1 MANMV
6 TLTVTIWW
14 AKIKWTTAPDELVI
28 NKPAD
33 VGFWLWAEVVAIK
46 PWNRWSTGAKQ
57 TTKPGSLAGMSNQNC
72 SNQGNQT
79 WRKKWGHPL
88 RYTQQ
93 TWEGTWWGQRAQ
105 FETWQGN
112 QFGTQTQVRFR
123 PSALRRKR
131 QVHRNLRDHRRL
143 WTFGNRRHHR
153 KHERLRNL
161 RNHENHVETSET
173 VWKPWKLYGNPIGTL
188 DTMEE
193 TLADW
198 QDSEIDRSFYCQSLK
213 NAKQIPFPLC
223 DLLLSLLHI
232 FILRVIKN
240 SQIQNCIKYQ
250 TRLRKADI
258 AVENHWT
265 DKPFYW

>member
-1 MANMV
+1 MLDSGSGPKLWPLSLEIVGA
-6 TLTVTIWW
+6 L
-14 AKIKWTTAPDELVI
+14 ER
-28 NKPAD
+28 NKPPSPD
-33 VGFWLWAEVVAIK
+33 PWLVWATKIVQIK
-46 PWNRWSTGAKQ
+46 ETKLGGKNEDIHWDTPNRHEKVLDGGRGLNLK
-57 TTKPGSLAGMSNQNC
+57 
-72 SNQGNQT
+72 
-79 WRKKWGHPL
+79 HD
-88 RYTQQ
+88 
-93 TWEGTWWGQRAQ
+93 
-105 FETWQGN
+105 QGN

-143 WTFGNRRHHR
+143 WTFGNLRHHR

-161 RNHENHVETSET
+161 RNHENRVETSET